1 MNLGGR
7 LFFLNMKSLSS
18 LFTEHPATVGETY
31 GQHLVSAAGFS
42 MRMLAAGVACL
53 IHALLPFLFV
63 RTGSNTVAK
72 LHDRMILNRSRLV
85 ATPAPGT
92 PPPTYRTNSKILPTS

>member
-1 MNLGGR
+1 
-7 LFFLNMKSLSS
+7 MKSLSS

-42 MRMLAAGVACL
+42 VRMLGAGLACL

-63 RTGSNTVAK
+63 RTGSNTIAK
-72 LHDRMILNRSRLV
+72 LYDRMILNRSRMV
-85 ATPAPGT
+85 ASPAPGT
-92 PPPTYRTNSKILPTS
+92 APSTYRTRSKVLPTT

>member
-1 MNLGGR
+1 
-7 LFFLNMKSLSS
+7 MKSLSS

-42 MRMLAAGVACL
+42 LRMLGAGVACL

-63 RTGSNTVAK
+63 RTGSNTIAK
-72 LHDRMILNRSRLV
+72 LHDRMIVNRSRLV
-85 ATPAPGT
+85 TSPAPGKRPSAYGT
-92 PPPTYRTNSKILPTS
+92 SSKVLPTS